1 MPLLPR
7 RFERLRSVLNQRMAD
22 LTVLEGG
29 LQVFPNPSEGQVQ
42 LQWEVATGAVRCEV
56 IDASGRALF
65 QREAAGPNLLGTLDF
80 STLPKGVHILKL
92 TQGGRT
98 ATARIV
104 LR

>member
-1 MPLLPR
+1 MGSGHGR
-7 RFERLRSVLNQRMAD
+7 ARGVL
-22 LTVLEGG
+22 
-29 LQVFPNPSEGQVQ
+29 
-42 LQWEVATGAVRCEV
+42 
-56 IDASGRALF
+56 DASGRVLP
-65 QREAAGPNLLGTLDF
+65 AGSRRSSLLGTLDF